1 MNKNYQYI
9 KNGFPELKSNNR
21 FANEYDYE
29 NLADVNCHIKIC
41 RVPFDTGEAH
51 VEHRLIFGYGH
62 VVGWE
67 SQEQRD
73 KYLDSLDGYSF
84 DSNYRSF
91 HRDTQYS
98 SHSAVS
104 IPIPFY
110 AITDLNYIIID
121 YEKWPTEY
129 GEADGITRFCYFI
142 RDMEMVAPN
151 NTRCTVAI
159 DAWTTYIPYIQMKQ
173 VLIERGHL
181 PLAKSPLNKYF
192 ENPLEN
198 RRYITAPEE
207 IKIKK
212 IEANYISAQK
222 DVIINDENTLAI
234 FIYSCNP
241 WISSDAN
248 VLSGG
253 TRAYTVNNIP
263 SGVLVAIY
271 ISDYE
276 AFVSNMAN
284 VHRQCID
291 GVIFVPENLISYNHV
306 PNVLYGVN
314 AYQVYGSNQNSI
326 NIFEFNKE
334 LFNYPKEYEH
344 LTKLYTSPYA
354 HLEISDYEGNVTKVN
369 IEDTTG
375 KLYLN
380 GNLSLVVNECIYNAH
395 VAGIG
400 ANDDQVQFMNIS
412 NKNVYI
418 GGRFY
423 EANFNWSWPTFCL
436 IQSPYDQNIL
446 DTQSERDTLANN
458 AQNSYNIANAD
469 INYNTRILNASNSA
483 IIRKN
488 SIFADTNSLLIDI
501 ENQKALHDTSLASKY
516 TTKMTDISVAKTFN
530 ETNAQIQASLSS
542 TAINMLGGAVAGT
555 VTGGI
560 AGGLSSSLSAAG
572 SGMVSA
578 SLAAANFTYT
588 STADTEAE
596 VVAVLYNNQAYDG
609 TIKQFYPDLE
619 NEMGVKQYNLET
631 GELIIE
637 QNYQNTIVEK
647 DFNTD
652 TTNYL
657 NDRISTVRDYN
668 YNTEMQNIEYIKQ
681 QGNLMKPIKYG
692 EVSNA
697 GMGSIMPIGIHV
709 NVVRVSDEDIHSAG
723 DKFLRFGYNL
733 NQWEDFTT
741 WNIMPKFTFWK
752 LGDFLM
758 EITGIPDFI
767 MDKLRLMLM
776 GGITVWRNPD
786 DIGNTSIY
794 ENV

>member
-1 MNKNYQYI
+1 MNKNYQHI
-9 KNGFPELKSNNR
+9 KNGFPELNSNNR

-73 KYLDSLDGYSF
+73 EYLDSLDGYSF

-222 DVIINDENTLAI
+222 DVIINEENTLAI

-241 WISSDAN
+241 WISSNAN
-248 VLSGG
+248 MLSGG

-276 AFVSNMAN
+276 VFVSNMAN

-291 GVIFVPENLISYNHV
+291 GVIFVPENLINYNHV

-314 AYQVYGSNQNSI
+314 AYQVYGSNQNST
-326 NIFEFNKE
+326 NIFELNKE

-369 IEDTTG
+369 IEDTIG
-375 KLYLN
+375 KLHLN
-380 GNLSLVVNECIYNAH
+380 GNLSLVANECIYNAH
-395 VAGIG
+395 IAGIG
-400 ANDDQVQFMNIS
+400 ANDNQVQFMNIS

-458 AQNSYNIANAD
+458 AQNAYNIANSTIDLANNILQTNNGMLGDKHNLFRDVTDKNVVLTNNKGIAD
-469 INYNTRILNASNSA
+469 TALNNAVQRQIAAYQWLKDIKTMTAVTGTVSRTSMFNMSTSFTASALQGNFIGGAANALTAYTNANASN
-483 IIRKN
+483 
-488 SIFADTNSLLIDI
+488 DI
-501 ENQKALHDTSLASKY
+501 
-516 TTKMTDISVAKTFN
+516 
-530 ETNAQIQASLSS
+530 
-542 TAINMLGGAVAGT
+542 
-555 VTGGI
+555 
-560 AGGLSSSLSAAG
+560 LSAA
-572 SGMVSA
+572 
-578 SLAAANFTYT
+578 TYFAI
-588 STADTEAE
+588 TADIDTTDMISRF
-596 VVAVLYNNQAYDG
+596 NNQLFDAETIMPTGLVTTGIG
-609 TIKQFYPDLE
+609 T
-619 NEMGVKQYNLET
+619 KQYNLQSAANAVYQSYNNF
-631 GELIIE
+631 LIDSE
-637 QNYQNTIVEK
+637 YNT
-647 DFNTD
+647 N
-652 TTNYL
+652 TTNINNNYT
-657 NDRISTVRDYN
+657 STVRDYN

-697 GMGSIMPIGIHV
+697 GMGSIMPIGVHV